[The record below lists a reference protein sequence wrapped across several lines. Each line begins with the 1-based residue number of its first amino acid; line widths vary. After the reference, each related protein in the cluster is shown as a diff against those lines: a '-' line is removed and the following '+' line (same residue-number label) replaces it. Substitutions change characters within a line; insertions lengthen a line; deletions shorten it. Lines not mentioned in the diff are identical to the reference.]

1 MAWILLRPSNYKQ
14 MAPLVRTG
22 GSRHTGLAALPHR
35 NIHSAKGFRKDA
47 SLFSNAIPV
56 GRSHDKCRIS
66 NVERKGSVIEK
77 QGFGSTGSSTNKEV
91 QNTVDLKKNSMKLWQ
106 DKNFGLSIEF
116 PLDSISKSCV
126 CPRGTADRMK
136 AENRSPI
143 SSTFRGGRGCG
154 DGDSERFVGKT

>member
-1 MAWILLRPSNYKQ
+1 M
-14 MAPLVRTG
+14 
-22 GSRHTGLAALPHR
+22 
-35 NIHSAKGFRKDA
+35 
-47 SLFSNAIPV
+47 
-56 GRSHDKCRIS
+56 
-66 NVERKGSVIEK
+66 ERKGSVIEK

-126 CPRGTADRMK
+126 CPQGTADWMK
-136 AENRSPI
+136 TENRSPI
-143 SSTFRGGRGCG
+143 SSAFRGGRGCG